1 MSQLTSVDP
10 WSGLPVATIPAT
22 TAANAHAAMDDLA
35 AQAPAWASNRQRA
48 ELLRALASACELR
61 HAAIVDLLISEAG
74 KPRVDAEAEAALLT
88 KKIDITLQVL
98 DQRTP
103 TRAASLAAGATAS
116 IWRPRGVAVVL
127 GPYNFPLHL
136 LHGLVVPAL
145 AVGCPVAAKP
155 SERCPALGALYAEL
169 IAAAGL
175 DHVCRVLVGD
185 AAVAEAL
192 IDHPSTATVA
202 AVGGR
207 AMGLAV
213 HRRLCGRPEVVLA
226 LELGG
231 INHALV
237 RADAD
242 AEVTATALADGA
254 WRLAGQ
260 RCTATRVVHVP
271 AVAIDAW
278 CERLARCRSTWIPG
292 STPSAAAGPMVN
304 AALRERFQAPFRQ
317 LPAGLRL
324 IAGQPTPMANPCAA
338 EPLLLRAD
346 SATLPFLHEERF
358 GPHLVV
364 CPYSDET
371 DAIAAM
377 RVNPYRLACSVFTND
392 DTAFARLVGVLP
404 YGVVNRNRPTAGA
417 RSDLPFGGCGLSG
430 NGRPAAA
437 AAAAIFADETALW
450 A

>member
-1 MSQLTSVDP
+1 MTTLTSLDP
-10 WSGLPVATIPAT
+10 WNGLPVGSVPMATPAEART
-22 TAANAHAAMDDLA
+22 AMDDLA
-35 AQAPAWASNRQRA
+35 AQTVSWAADRHRA
-48 ELLRALASACELR
+48 ERLRALASSCELR
-61 HAAIVDLLISEAG
+61 QAAIIDLLIREAG
-74 KPRVDAEAEAALLT
+74 KPRADAEAEAALLT
-88 KKIDITLQVL
+88 KKIEVTLEVL
-98 DQRTP
+98 DRRTP
-103 TRAASLAAGATAS
+103 VRPISLAPGAATS
-116 IWRPRGVAVVL
+116 VWRPRGVAVVL

-155 SERCPALGALYAEL
+155 SERCPALGALYADL

-175 DHVCRVLVGD
+175 TAVCRVLPGD
-185 AAVAEAL
+185 ATIANVL
-192 IDHPSTATVA
+192 IDHPATATVA

-207 AMGLAV
+207 TMGLAV
-213 HRRLCGRPEVVLA
+213 HRRLVERPEVVLA

-242 AEVTATALADGA
+242 AETAAAALADGA

-260 RCTATRVVHVP
+260 RCTATRIVHVP
-271 AVAIDAW
+271 AAQADAW
-278 CERLARCRSTWIPG
+278 RDRLVRCRGTWMPG
-292 STPSAAAGPMVN
+292 PAPAAAAGPMLS
-304 AALRERFQAPFRQ
+304 ADLRERFQAPFRA
-317 LPAGLRL
+317 LPAGIQLL
-324 IAGQPTPMANPCAA
+324 AGQPTPMANPCAA

-346 SATLPFLHEERF
+346 DARHPFLAEERF
-358 GPHLVV
+358 GPHLVL
-364 CPYSDET
+364 CPYTDEAA
-371 DAIAAM
+371 AIAAM
-377 RVNPYRLACSVFTND
+377 RANPYRLACSVFTRD
-392 DTAFARLVGVLP
+392 DSAFAKLAESLP